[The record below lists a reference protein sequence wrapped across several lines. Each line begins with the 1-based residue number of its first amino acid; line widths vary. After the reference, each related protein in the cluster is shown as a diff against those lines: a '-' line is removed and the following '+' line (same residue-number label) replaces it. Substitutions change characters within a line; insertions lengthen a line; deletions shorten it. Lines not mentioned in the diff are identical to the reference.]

1 MNHEPGFHL
10 SCDEHLSEDGVHLS
24 SLTEPQPKLSKG
36 AAWPAKY
43 SLPSSSASRL
53 RFLPGVTKTRP
64 GAARS
69 GQLAIITPPVQ
80 EQARFSFEPVPP
92 AAVPKNDTGYFR
104 VNIEK
109 GGVRTRLVAG
119 VVSSNDHVLSL
130 RLNGNRWRYTAVSGG
145 AAEIRVMY
153 AGKLRLS
160 HRITVEDVRPV
171 DSQFNDW
178 FWRQLVFNKYDD
190 PSRQW
195 GNYTLDTTS
204 PNVYIRM
211 GDPAGRR
218 VVSYQQRD
226 HITRAVP
233 RLAQQLTGSPY
244 RGRIE
249 SGIEDRTRTG
259 WITVRFV
266 TQEEEPE
273 ISGGGCGRARIGG
286 DPGSI
291 WLVRRALGNKNCVG
305 SFYFPKIFAHEFG
318 HAMGFFHVADPSA
331 VMITRTAIAR
341 STFNATEQ
349 YPRAPGL

>member
-1 MNHEPGFHL
+1 MHGGDGERTSLAGDDAPARDHYPRTQGQYIKLFPLQASCAVVLL
-10 SCDEHLSEDGVHLS
+10 SRSPNRNYRKVHMASKIFSALVFCFAVAVLAGCDKD
-24 SLTEPQPKLSKG
+24 TP
-36 AAWPAKY
+36 
-43 SLPSSSASRL
+43 R
-53 RFLPGVTKTRP
+53 
-64 GAARS
+64 RS
-69 GQLAIITPPVQ
+69 PVGPTPIITPQ
-80 EQARFSFEPVPP
+80 EQARFSFDPVPP
-92 AAVPKNDTGYFR
+92 VAVSKNDTGYFR
-104 VNIEK
+104 VNIEQ

-160 HRITVEDVRPV
+160 HGITVEDVRPV

-178 FWRQLVFNKYDD
+178 FWRQLVFNQYDD

-211 GDPAGRR
+211 GDPTGRR
-218 VVSYQQRD
+218 VVSSQQRD

-233 RLAQQLTGSPY
+233 QLAQQLTGSPY

-259 WITVRFV
+259 WITV
-266 TQEEEPE
+266 PA
-273 ISGGGCGRARIGG
+273 CHPGRRTG
-286 DPGSI
+286 DFRWGVWPGQD
-291 WLVRRALGNKNCVG
+291 RG
-305 SFYFPKIFAHEFG
+305 
-318 HAMGFFHVADPSA
+318 
-331 VMITRTAIAR
+331 
-341 STFNATEQ
+341 
-349 YPRAPGL
+349 

>member
-1 MNHEPGFHL
+1 MASKIFSTLVFCFAVAVLAG
-10 SCDEHLSEDGVHLS
+10 CDKD
-24 SLTEPQPKLSKG
+24 TP
-36 AAWPAKY
+36 
-43 SLPSSSASRL
+43 R
-53 RFLPGVTKTRP
+53 
-64 GAARS
+64 RS
-69 GQLAIITPPVQ
+69 PVGPTPIITPQ
-80 EQARFSFEPVPP
+80 EQARFSFDPVPP
-92 AAVPKNDTGYFR
+92 VAVSKNDTGYFR
-104 VNIEK
+104 VNIEQ

-160 HRITVEDVRPV
+160 HGITVEDVRPV

-178 FWRQLVFNKYDD
+178 FWRQLVFNQYDD
-190 PSRQW
+190 PSRQR
-195 GNYTLDTTS
+195 GNFTLDTTS

-211 GDPAGRR
+211 GDPTGRR
-218 VVSYQQRD
+218 VVSFQQRD

-273 ISGGGCGRARIGG
+273 ISGGACGRARVGG
-286 DPGSI
+286 DPGFI
-291 WLVRRALGNKNCVG
+291 WIIRRARGNKRCVDP
-305 SFYFPKIFAHEFG
+305 SYFPEIFSHEFG
-318 HAMGFFHVADPSA
+318 HAMGFFHVADRSV
-331 VMITRTAIAR
+331 VMTSPRPIRR

-349 YPRAPGL
+349 YHARLAYEVGRVHQYCGWPFSRAYRHRLEGSKGVWLLYTPT